1 MTLVD
6 TQAAAHAA
14 RVKPAT
20 IRSWARRGKLAQHG
34 TDWRGRSLYDLA
46 EVYTAA
52 RDTRPGRPAT
62 TKGTAS
68 PSDVVG
74 ARSKKVAH

>member
-6 TQAAAHAA
+6 TVAAAHAA

-34 TDWRGRSLYDLA
+34 TDWRGRGLYDLA

-52 RDTRPGRPAT
+52 RDTRMGRPSKQIGAT
-62 TKGTAS
+62 S
-68 PSDVVG
+68 E
-74 ARSKKVAH
+74 KVAH

>member
-34 TDWRGRSLYDLA
+34 VDQKGRGMYDLA
-46 EVYTAA
+46 EVYAAA
-52 RDTRPGRPAT
+52 RDTRMGRPSNSA
-62 TKGTAS
+62 G
-68 PSDVVG
+68 PSS
-74 ARSKKVAH
+74 RKVAH